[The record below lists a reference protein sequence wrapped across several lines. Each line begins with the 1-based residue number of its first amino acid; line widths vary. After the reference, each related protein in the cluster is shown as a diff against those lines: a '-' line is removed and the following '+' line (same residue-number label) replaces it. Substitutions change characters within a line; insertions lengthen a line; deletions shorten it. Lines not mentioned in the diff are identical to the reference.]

1 MAEKKPKKPKKAAEP
16 KKSKQ
21 QSAQEAAEMAYAQGV
36 MHHTLGNKAESLAAL
51 ERALSLKPDYP
62 PAVMTMASIE
72 YQRQE
77 QEQGKRRLFGLLE
90 LPPDTDDL
98 ATIIDEAGSFLM
110 SVNEFAD
117 GLELYR
123 EAARRFPYVP
133 AFHQGV
139 ACCAGQEGLFDEALA
154 SSQKAIELDPQNAIY
169 LNDMGWTLVMAER
182 FREAEG
188 LFQRALE
195 IDPSNERA
203 QMNLQYCQEQLPQEP
218 EPPPAPTPAPKKRKS
233 RRG

>member
-1 MAEKKPKKPKKAAEP
+1 MAEKKPKKPKKVTEP
-16 KKSKQ
+16 KKSTQ
-21 QSAQEAAEMAYAQGV
+21 QSAQEAAELAYAQGV

-51 ERALSLKPDYP
+51 ERALTLKPDFP

-77 QEQGKRRLFGLLE
+77 QEQGKRRLFALLE
-90 LPPDTDDL
+90 LPADTEDL
-98 ATIIDEAGSFLM
+98 STIIDEAGSFLM

-123 EAARRFPYVP
+123 EAARKFPYVP
-133 AFHQGV
+133 AFHQGR

-154 SSQKAIELDPQNAIY
+154 SSQKAMELDPENAAY
-169 LNDMGWTLVMAER
+169 VNDMGWTLLLAER
-182 FREAEG
+182 FREAEAA
-188 LFQRALE
+188 FQRSLE

-203 QMNLQYCQEQLPQEP
+203 QMNLQHCREILAHEPPVEP
-218 EPPPAPTPAPKKRKS
+218 EPAPKKRKS
-233 RRG
+233 KRG

>member
-1 MAEKKPKKPKKAAEP
+1 MAEKKAKKPR
-16 KKSKQ
+16 KSKKQ
-21 QSAQEAAEMAYAQGV
+21 AAQEAAEIAYAQGV
-36 MHHTLGNKAESLAAL
+36 MHHTLGNKTESLAAL

-77 QEQGKRRLFGLLE
+77 QEQGKRRLFSLLE
-90 LPPDTDDL
+90 LPPDTEDL
-98 ATIIDEAGSFLM
+98 STIIDEAGSFLM

-123 EAARRFPYVP
+123 EAARKFPYVP

-154 SSQKAIELDPQNAIY
+154 SSKKAIELDPLNAVY
-169 LNDMGWTLVMAER
+169 VNDMGWTLVLAER
-182 FREAEG
+182 FREAESA
-188 LFQRALE
+188 FQRALE

-203 QMNLQYCQEQLPQEP
+203 QMNLQHCREILAH
-218 EPPPAPTPAPKKRKS
+218 EPPVASEAPPKKRKS
-233 RRG
+233 KRG